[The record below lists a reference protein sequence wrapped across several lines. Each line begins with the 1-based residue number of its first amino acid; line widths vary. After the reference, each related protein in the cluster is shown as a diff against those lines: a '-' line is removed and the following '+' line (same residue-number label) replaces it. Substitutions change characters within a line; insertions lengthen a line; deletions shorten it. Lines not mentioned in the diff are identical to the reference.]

1 MRLRHTLVTLT
12 AVTLMLAGCGNN
24 SANSPQA
31 AGPAAA
37 TSAAEKALAPAPPM
51 DSKAVLA
58 KLTAAKLGATH
69 GAVQDEDNDPNDLLG
84 RPNGYTSRAS
94 ADLPGGD
101 TEAGKYGIDRS
112 LVIEV
117 WPTADDADRRSKFIQ
132 DTLKNMQILGTE
144 YHYRADQGRVLVRV
158 SGKVKPSL
166 AKKVEAAAAGL

>member
-1 MRLRHTLVTLT
+1 MQLRHTFVALT
-12 AVTLMLAGCGNN
+12 AVTLMLAGCGDN

-37 TSAAEKALAPAPPM
+37 TSAEKSPEPAPPM
-51 DSKAVLA
+51 DAEAVLA
-58 KLTAAKLGATH
+58 KLTAARLGATH

-84 RPNGYTSRAS
+84 RPNGYTTRAS

-101 TEAGKYGIDRS
+101 TETAKYGIDRG

-117 WPTADDADRRSKFIQ
+117 WPTTDDADRRSKFIQ
-132 DTLKNMQILGTE
+132 DTLKNMPMLGTE

-166 AKKVEAAAAGL
+166 ARKVEAALAGL

>member
-37 TSAAEKALAPAPPM
+37 TSAAEKAPAPAPPM
-51 DSKAVLA
+51 DAKAVLA
-58 KLTAAKLGATH
+58 KLTAAKLGTTH

-101 TEAGKYGIDRS
+101 TEADKYDIDRG

-132 DTLKNMQILGTE
+132 DTLKNMQMLGTE

-166 AKKVEAAAAGL
+166 AKKVEATLAGL